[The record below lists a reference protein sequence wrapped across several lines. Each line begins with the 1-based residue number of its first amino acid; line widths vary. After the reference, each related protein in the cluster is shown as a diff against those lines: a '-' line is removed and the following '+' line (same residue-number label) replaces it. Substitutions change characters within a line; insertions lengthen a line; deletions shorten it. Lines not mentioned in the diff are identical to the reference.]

1 MDKIYFG
8 YARTS
13 TRSQKLES
21 QITTLEDMGCNLENI
36 FTDQFTGTVDSDQRE
51 GWKKLR
57 KEIRKKKYDN
67 KKIVICFMSV
77 NRMSRDKISGVRDYF
92 ELIDKGYE
100 LIFQM
105 DPTINSSVYGD
116 KIKNASTIS
125 VNDKD
130 LDETLIKGI
139 REYLISLAKQQIEI
153 AFDQAE
159 KEAKHIKE
167 KVIRGLMNSKKKA
180 GRKKG
185 YISTKK
191 KNIPLSFVRDSKEV
205 KNITTLSRLYGVS
218 RPTIYSWLKEINKN
232 DNKEHEKYCEEHG
245 EAVKIFKKA

>member
-1 MDKIYFG
+1 MEKIYFG

-21 QITTLEDMGCNLENI
+21 QITTLEDMGCDLENI
-36 FTDQFTGTVDSDQRE
+36 FTDQFTGTGDSDQRN
-51 GWKKLR
+51 GWKKLL
-57 KEIRKKKYDN
+57 KEINKKKYE
-67 KKIVICFMSV
+67 KVGKVICFMSV

-92 ELIDKGYE
+92 NLIEKGYE
-100 LIFQM
+100 LVFQM

-116 KIKNASTIS
+116 KIKSASTIS

-139 REYLISLAKQQIEI
+139 REYLIKLAKQQIKI
-153 AFDQAE
+153 AFDQSE

-167 KVIRGLMNSKKKA
+167 KVKRGLMNSTKKA

-185 YISTKK
+185 YISKKK
-191 KNIPLSFVRDSKEV
+191 KNIPLSFIKDSKEV
-205 KNITTLSRLYGVS
+205 KNISTLSRLYSVS
-218 RPTIYSWLKEINKN
+218 RPTIYSWLKEIKDN
-232 DNKEHEKYCEEHG
+232 DKKISDQEH
-245 EAVKIFKKA
+245 KKV